1 MGGLLNQIKNKYA
14 IEGRLT
20 NRLGCPPY
28 SLLNYDGR
36 RFESELEKLSMGG
49 GLVRIHLKNWKGGGS
64 SFVRGEADPN
74 NAASPDERW
83 FVMLLEPVGWEEWF
97 NSPAH
102 DYKHNDSS
110 PRWKP
115 HHELY
120 THYQIALKGT
130 MFLNSTLL
138 EKDDEW
144 RFGIGNPIYLTIRRP
159 VGAKGYW
166 SRGFPTRAEW
176 RNWMWPRVM
185 GRWSIEL
192 QTGYKRNS
200 STSYLLYKPQ
210 IERFEK

>member
-1 MGGLLNQIKNKYA
+1 MNQIKNKYA

-36 RFESELEKLSMGG
+36 RFERELEKLSMGG
-49 GLVRIHLKNWKGGGS
+49 GLVRIHLRNWKGAGRNVHRSDG
-64 SFVRGEADPN
+64 DPN
-74 NAASPDERW
+74 YAASQDERW
-83 FVMLLEPVGWEEWF
+83 FVMLLHPVSWEEWF

-120 THYQIALKGT
+120 KNYQIALTGT

-138 EKDDEW
+138 NEDDDW
-144 RFGIGNPIYLTIRRP
+144 RFEIGSPIYLTIRRP

-166 SRGFPTRAEW
+166 NRGFPTRAEW
-176 RNWMWPRVM
+176 RNWMWERVM
-185 GRWSIEL
+185 GRWSIVVH
-192 QTGYKRNS
+192 TGFNLS
-200 STSYLLYKPQ
+200 SCSSYSLYKPQ
-210 IERFEK
+210 IERFDK